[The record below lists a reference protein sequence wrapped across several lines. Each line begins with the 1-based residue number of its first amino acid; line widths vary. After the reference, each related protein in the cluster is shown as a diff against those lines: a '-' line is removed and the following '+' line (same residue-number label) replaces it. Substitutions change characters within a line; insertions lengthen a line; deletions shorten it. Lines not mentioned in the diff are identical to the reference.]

1 MALVCLNTKS
11 FAQKPKI
18 QYDTLKIAKHTSLI
32 LKDVTLRFDKD
43 TVLILPDTV
52 FYKVKSNF
60 YHRLKDRWY
69 QRRFTKQLFDFLFSL
84 PSDDFKLDTT
94 QFVKSENPFLSHQGK
109 TIGNISLIKLEA
121 LGTRMDDLDKR
132 PESVVQKLGNTVNF
146 KTRDRVIRN
155 NLLFEPGDTVNAAL
169 LADNERILRELPYI
183 RDSRITVI
191 PRPENPDIVD
201 LEILTKDVVSLS
213 FDLEARDFDSGVL
226 RVNHKNIF
234 GSGHEVDNRFAVDN
248 GSEQKFSYQFRYR
261 VPNIKRSFTSLE
273 VRYAD
278 TENLD
283 ITSLQIKRDF
293 VTPAIKYAGGI
304 EWSQQ
309 TLRERRL
316 ENIISDLDFDEVFV
330 TQQFD
335 YQDVWLARAF
345 PLRMKD
351 PLLRDRT
358 RLIVSGRLS
367 NIDFLRRP
375 TVLKDQNQAFHN
387 RFQAIGGLG
396 FSQRRYFKD
405 QLIFGY
411 GRTEDIPYGMSLE
424 LLAGHEWGEFYDRS
438 YLGAR
443 ISRGGYIGLLGY
455 FFTGFTVE
463 GFKYNNRTEQGVF
476 RADFRYISNLIDLNQ
491 WKFRQFI
498 TFNYTKG
505 FNRFDSEFIDIRSRN
520 GIRGLDSHTLRG
532 TQRLL
537 LNIETVSFTPL
548 QLLDFRLAVFGFA
561 DIGKINNGERD
572 IFKEKSQTGFGIGF
586 RIRNDNLTFNAVEIR
601 LAYYPDVPIGIDTV
615 DLDLSGSS
623 GFRFNDFFVSQPQVG
638 TFN

>member
-1 MALVCLNTKS
+1 M
-11 FAQKPKI
+11 
-18 QYDTLKIAKHTSLI
+18 
-32 LKDVTLRFDKD
+32 TLRFDKD

-60 YHRLKDRWY
+60 YHRLKDKWY

-84 PSDDFKLDTT
+84 PSDDFKIDTT
-94 QFVKSENPFLSHQGK
+94 QFVKSENPFLTYQGK
-109 TIGNISLIKLEA
+109 TIGDISLVKLEA
-121 LGTRMDDLDKR
+121 LGTRMDDLNKR
-132 PESVVQKLGNTVNF
+132 PESVVQKFGNTVNF

-155 NLLFEPGDTVNAAL
+155 NLLFAPGDTINAAV

-183 RDSRITVI
+183 RDSRIRVI
-191 PRPENPDIVD
+191 PRPDNPDIVD

-213 FDLEARDFDSGVL
+213 FDFEARDFDSGVL
-226 RVNHKNIF
+226 RVDHKNIF
-234 GSGHEVDNRFAVDN
+234 GSGHELDNRFAVDN
-248 GSEQKFSYQFRYR
+248 SSEQKFSYQLRYR
-261 VPNIKRSFTSLE
+261 VPNIKRTFTSLE
-273 VRYAD
+273 IRYAD

-283 ITSLQIKRDF
+283 VTSLRIQRDF
-293 VTPAIKYAGGI
+293 VSPAIKYAGGL

-316 ENIISDLDFDEVFV
+316 ENIISDLEFDEVFV

-335 YQDVWLARAF
+335 YQDAWLARAF
-345 PLRMKD
+345 PLRISD
-351 PLLRDRT
+351 PVLRDRT

-367 NIDFLRRP
+367 NIDFLQRP
-375 TVLKDQNQAFHN
+375 TVLKDQNQRFHN
-387 RFQAIGGLG
+387 RFRAIGGIGL
-396 FSQRRYFKD
+396 SQRRYFKD
-405 QLIFGY
+405 RLIFGY
-411 GRTEDIPYGMSLE
+411 GRTEDIPYGMSVE
-424 LLAGHEWGEFYDRS
+424 FLAGQEWGEFYDRT

-443 ISRGGYIGLLGY
+443 VSRGGYIGLLGY

-463 GFKYNNRTEQGVF
+463 GFKYNRKTEQGVF

-561 DIGKINNGERD
+561 DIGKINDGKRD

-601 LAYYPDVPIGIDTV
+601 LAYYPNVPIGIDTI
-615 DLDLSGSS
+615 DLDLSGNS

>member
-1 MALVCLNTKS
+1 M
-11 FAQKPKI
+11 
-18 QYDTLKIAKHTSLI
+18 
-32 LKDVTLRFDKD
+32 TLRFDKD

-60 YHRLKDRWY
+60 YSRLKDRWY
-69 QRRFTKQLFDFLFSL
+69 QRKFTKQLFDFLFSL

-94 QFVKSENPFLSHQGK
+94 QFVKSENPFLDYQGK
-109 TIGNISLIKLEA
+109 TIGSINLVKLEA
-121 LGTRMDDLDKR
+121 LGTRMDDLNKR

-155 NLLFEPGDTVNAAL
+155 NLLFEPGDTVNAAI

-183 RDSRITVI
+183 RDSRISII
-191 PRPENPDIVD
+191 PRPDNPDVVD

-226 RVNHKNIF
+226 RIDHRNIF
-234 GSGHEVDNRFAVDN
+234 GSGHELDNRFAVDN
-248 GSEQKFSYQFRYR
+248 GAEQKISYELRYR
-261 VPNIKRSFTSLE
+261 VPNIKRTFTALDI
-273 VRYAD
+273 RYAD

-293 VTPAIKYAGGI
+293 VSPAIKYAGGI

-335 YQDVWLARAF
+335 YQDAWLARAF
-345 PLRMKD
+345 PLRIKD
-351 PLLRDRT
+351 PVLRDRT
-358 RLIVSGRLS
+358 RLIISGRVS

-375 TVLKDQNQAFHN
+375 EVLKDQNQRFHN
-387 RFQAIGGLG
+387 RFQVIGGIG

-405 QLIFGY
+405 KLIFGY
-411 GRTEDIPYGMSLE
+411 GRTEDIPYGMSAE
-424 LLAGHEWGEFYDRS
+424 LLAGHEWGEFYDRI
-438 YLGAR
+438 YMGAR
-443 ISRGGYIGLLGY
+443 ISRGGYLGLVGY
-455 FFTGFTVE
+455 FFTGLTVE
-463 GFKYNNRTEQGVF
+463 GFKYNGKTEQGVF
-476 RADFRYISNLIDLNQ
+476 RTDFRYISNLIDLNQ

-498 TFNYTKG
+498 TFNYTRG

-548 QLLDFRLAVFGFA
+548 QLLDFRLAIFGFA
-561 DIGKINNGERD
+561 DIGKINDGQRD
-572 IFKEKSQTGFGIGF
+572 IFREKSQTGFGIGF

-601 LAYYPDVPIGIDTV
+601 LAYYPNVPIGIDAV
-615 DLDLSGSS
+615 DLDLSGNS
-623 GFRFNDFFVSQPQVG
+623 GFRFNDFFISQPQVG
-638 TFN
+638 SFN